1 MARSDAVANSTSHGG
16 GSPEPSNTDSTL
28 PSALRTRKR
37 DAHVLP
43 WATISPRYSISASTE
58 SILRRSSRPPP
69 ESFTSGR
76 IHHRRAPTLA
86 RPFVPCMMCSLV
98 FLVFSQHPDTVLPVD
113 RLIAQARAHFAATV
127 ELVDQSP
134 DGPRV
139 TLSYDAHGSRHPFAV
154 ESRRALAADLDAAR
168 AAENV
173 NRGAGL
179 ADLAGRCGWVWT
191 VVAREE
197 APEWLSLDFCALLA

>member
-1 MARSDAVANSTSHGG
+1 
-16 GSPEPSNTDSTL
+16 
-28 PSALRTRKR
+28 
-37 DAHVLP
+37 
-43 WATISPRYSISASTE
+43 
-58 SILRRSSRPPP
+58 
-69 ESFTSGR
+69 
-76 IHHRRAPTLA
+76 
-86 RPFVPCMMCSLV
+86 MMCSLV

-139 TLSYDAHGSRHPFAV
+139 TLSYDAHGSRHPFDV

-197 APEWLSLDFCALLA
+197 APEWLSLDFCALLASIALGPILPPGGGSLLGVRSARERAQTLRGGR